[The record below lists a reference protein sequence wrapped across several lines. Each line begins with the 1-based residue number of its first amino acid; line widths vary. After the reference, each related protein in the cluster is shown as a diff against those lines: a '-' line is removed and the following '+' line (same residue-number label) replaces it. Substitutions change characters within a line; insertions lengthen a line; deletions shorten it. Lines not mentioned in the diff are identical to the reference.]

1 MRRAVLTPTATSNAR
16 RKTRGGMR
24 KYMLASRYIARMERE
39 ADNRRVCPLL
49 GLPWSIGLTMR
60 TDRPPSRDTIV
71 ELLRQSARPLHARSI
86 AADLH
91 VEQAAYPRFLEVL
104 SDLADAGA
112 ILREPGQRF
121 RSRAEAP
128 SGRDREGIVSVHPR
142 GFGFVS
148 SVSSTED
155 LYISEDRMGGA
166 MHGDVV
172 MARLISRSA
181 RGPEGEIV
189 RVVSRAN
196 ERVPGVLRRRG
207 KAAWLEPDD

>member
-1 MRRAVLTPTATSNAR
+1 MMSAVLTPTATSNAR

-24 KYMLASRYIARMERE
+24 KDMLASRYIARKERE
-39 ADNRRVCPLL
+39 ADNCPSLPPSRSSWGIRLL
-49 GLPWSIGLTMR
+49 MR
-60 TDRPPSRDTIV
+60 TDRPPSRDVIV

-91 VEQAAYPRFLEVL
+91 VEQAAYPRFLEIL
-104 SDLADAGA
+104 SDLAAEGA

-148 SVSSTED
+148 SVVSSED